1 MKEVFSGYLIK
12 KKKDV
17 GWWNNLFNPEYE
29 YEINEKWFDSHFKT
43 SWGYYKND
51 KFITPT
57 TQEEWDSLYIEK
69 ALSIWK
75 K

>member
-29 YEINEKWFDSHFKT
+29 YEINEKWFDSHFKNKGIC
-43 SWGYYKND
+43 SD
-51 KFITPT
+51 CITD
-57 TQEEWDSLYIEK
+57 EDFEK
-69 ALSIWK
+69 IWKINALSQWEK
-75 K
+75 